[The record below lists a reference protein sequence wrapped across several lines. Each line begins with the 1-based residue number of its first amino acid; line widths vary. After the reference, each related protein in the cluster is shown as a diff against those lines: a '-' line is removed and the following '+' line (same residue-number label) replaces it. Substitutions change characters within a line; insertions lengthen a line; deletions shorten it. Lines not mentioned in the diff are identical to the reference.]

1 MKSWLELVPELSAE
15 QRQQAYKT
23 ADPTRYLLDHHLA
36 PAPHILRAQAR
47 HYGVPAVDLLRYQP
61 DEESLAALGED
72 QARNLQAVPL
82 FRANGRL
89 YVAFGRPWELRS
101 QDFVSKLT
109 GQLVEPVLA
118 LPQDIENCLN
128 RMLLTAS
135 QSGRMMQEI
144 SDSTVSRS
152 PSDRPD
158 VEAGVLENRDAPT
171 IRMVD
176 RILAQAV
183 RLSASDIHLE
193 PFRDEIVLRYRID
206 GVLHAYPGPPKNMW
220 PAVVSRIKISSALNI
235 AERRLPQDGRSTI
248 SVDGRNYDLRVSVI
262 PNLHGEGVVIRVV
275 NPHAVKL
282 NFNSLGFAP
291 DLLQRYKN
299 LLRQPYG
306 VVLVT
311 GPTGSG
317 KSTTLYTSL
326 KYMATGEKKV
336 ITLEDPVEYQLEG
349 VVQIQIQPEIGYTF
363 GEGLKAILRHDPDIV
378 LVGEMRDLES
388 AQIAIR
394 AALTGHQIFSTLHT
408 NNAAQALTRLS
419 DMGIPMYQVL
429 ASLNGVLAQRLLRR
443 LCPRCKQPDPLED
456 VSLRRLGLTM
466 EQCRG
471 KVYRPVGCEECN
483 NLGYRGR
490 VAVYELLEIT
500 PSIRNL
506 DPDTVRCED
515 LIHMAARDDAFVSLT
530 DSAVECWINGT
541 TSLDEV
547 RSITMETDKEG
558 L

>member
-1 MKSWLELVPELSAE
+1 MKSWLELVPQLSAD
-15 QRQQAYKT
+15 QRQQAYK
-23 ADPTRYLLDHHLA
+23 ASDPTRYLLDHHLA
-36 PAPHILRAQAR
+36 PAGHILRAQAR

-61 DEESLAALGED
+61 DGESLAALGED

-89 YVAFGRPWELRS
+89 YVAFGRPWELRA

-109 GQLVEPVLA
+109 GHLVEPVLA
-118 LPQDIENCLN
+118 LPHDIENCLN

-135 QSGRMMQEI
+135 QSERMMQEI
-144 SDSTVSRS
+144 SDSTVSHN
-152 PSDRPD
+152 PTNKPD

-193 PFRDEIVLRYRID
+193 PFRDEVVLRYRID
-206 GVLHAYPGPPKNMW
+206 GVLHTYPGPPKAMW
-220 PAVVSRIKISSALNI
+220 AAVVSRIKISSGLNI

-282 NFNSLGFAP
+282 EFNSLGFAP
-291 DLLQRYKN
+291 DLLQRYQS

-326 KYMATGEKKV
+326 KHMATGEKKV
-336 ITLEDPVEYQLEG
+336 ITLEDPVEYQLDG
-349 VVQIQIQPEIGYTF
+349 VVQIQVQPEIGYTF

-443 LCPRCKQPDPLED
+443 LCARCKQPDPLEN
-456 VSLRRLGLTM
+456 VSLRRLGLTL

-490 VAVYELLEIT
+490 VAVYELLEVT

-506 DPDTVRCED
+506 DPETVRCDD
-515 LIHMAARDDAFVSLT
+515 LIHMATRDDAFVSLT
-530 DSAVECWINGT
+530 DSAVECWLKGT

-547 RSITMETDKEG
+547 RSITTETDKEG

>member
-1 MKSWLELVPELSAE
+1 MNAWLELIPELSADA
-15 QRQQAYKT
+15 RQQAYK
-23 ADPTRYLLDHHLA
+23 AIDPTRFLLDQHLA
-36 PAPHILRAQAR
+36 SASNILRAQAR
-47 HYGVPAVDLLRYQP
+47 HYGVPGIDLLRYQP
-61 DEESLAALGED
+61 DEESLSSLGEEK
-72 QARNLQAVPL
+72 ARELQAVPL

-89 YVAFGRPWELRS
+89 YVAFGKPWELRS

-109 GQLVEPVLA
+109 GHLVEPVLA

-128 RMLLTAS
+128 RMLLTSA
-135 QSGRMMQEI
+135 QSERVMQAI
-144 SDSTVSRS
+144 SDSTTSQNIQE
-152 PSDRPD
+152 RPD

-176 RILAQAV
+176 RILSQAV

-193 PFRDEIVLRYRID
+193 PFREEVALRYRID
-206 GVLHAYPGPPKNMW
+206 GVLHTYPGPPKSMW
-220 PAVVSRIKISSALNI
+220 AAVVSRIKISSGLNI

-248 SVDGRNYDLRVSVI
+248 NVDGRNYDLRVSVI

-282 NFNSLGFAP
+282 DFGSLGFAP
-291 DLLQRYKN
+291 KLLQRYKT

-326 KYMATGEKKV
+326 KHMATGEKKV
-336 ITLEDPVEYQLEG
+336 ITLEDPVEYQLNG
-349 VVQIQIQPEIGYTF
+349 IVQIQVQPDIGYTF

-429 ASLNGVLAQRLLRR
+429 ASLNGVLAQRLIRR

-471 KVYRPVGCEECN
+471 KVFKAVGCDECN

-490 VAVYELLEIT
+490 LAVYELLEIT

-506 DPDTVRCED
+506 DPETVRCDD
-515 LIHMAARDDAFVSLT
+515 LIHMATRDDAFVSLT
-530 DSAVECWINGT
+530 DSAVECWLNGT